1 MENALM
7 LIIIGENSPKR
18 AQKLIIVLLLVAR
31 KWEHLKSP
39 FLEEWI
45 NIVQCTYT
53 VEYCIDVK

>member
-1 MENALM
+1 M